1 MFNSA
6 LIFLLI
12 ITSAAAVGYV
22 FIIYVMPILKRNQ
35 MASQEF
41 PESWEKV
48 LGDNFVNFKE
58 LTPPQKDQVRLIVK
72 VFMAEKYFEPDDD
85 LKWDEQILICA
96 HIASVI
102 YLEKHRFLRKLSTV
116 IIGTKLNLGQGLLEV
131 PSFESLKDID
141 YKKWY

>member
-1 MFNSA
+1 MFNST

-12 ITSAAAVGYV
+12 VTATAAFGYV
-22 FIIYVMPILKRNQ
+22 FIIYIMPILKRSQ

-48 LGDNFVNFKE
+48 LAEHFVNFKD
-58 LTPPQKDQVRLIVK
+58 LTPSEQDEVRLIVK

-96 HIASVI
+96 NIASMI

-116 IIGTKLNLGQGLLEV
+116 IIGTKLNLGQGLIEV

-141 YKKWY
+141 YKKWF

>member
-1 MFNSA
+1 
-6 LIFLLI
+6 
-12 ITSAAAVGYV
+12 
-22 FIIYVMPILKRNQ
+22 

-48 LGDNFVNFKE
+48 LAEHFVNFKD
-58 LTPPQKDQVRLIVK
+58 LTPSEQDEVRLIVK

-96 HIASVI
+96 NIASMI

-116 IIGTKLNLGQGLLEV
+116 IIGTKLNLGQGLIEV

-141 YKKWY
+141 YKKWF